1 MEFLNTEVPTQIKSK
16 RIEID
21 GNFYEFKLN
30 ADNLLFGEYINA
42 MEMLSQKSNNAV
54 IENLDKILM
63 SICRPVE
70 KKYGKWVEKKMTN
83 ELLKETIKI
92 FRYKMSICTAY
103 PFAVFFCRHSKT
115 LMTDIQTSLMHQA
128 EKMTKEVEMDLATDT
143 AGGR

>member
-1 MEFLNTEVPTQIKSK
+1 
-16 RIEID
+16 
-21 GNFYEFKLN
+21 
-30 ADNLLFGEYINA
+30 
-42 MEMLSQKSNNAV
+42 
-54 IENLDKILM
+54 M

-92 FRYKMSICTAY
+92 FRYKMSIADAY
-103 PFAVFFCRHSKT
+103 PLAVFFCNHSKD

-128 EKMTKEVEMDLATDT
+128 EKMTKEVEMDLANDT